1 MTCCPLIGEI
11 FLEWRLYLL
20 TGWLGDRIHW
30 SVRTSYRRFLP
41 YTRLFLSRPMIRR
54 LKRENDSIQL
64 VSGYG
69 RGPKSCPSMIRMG
82 WTIPTGMDSSI
93 HVINT
98 SPIKVQNASSCH
110 KYNFRRKKKVRN
122 VIHSSYYIYNI
133 IKYNSKN
140 FRFVVY

>member
-1 MTCCPLIGEI
+1 MTPLPVDG
-11 FLEWRLYLL
+11 L
-20 TGWLGDRIHW
+20 TRRPNPLVGPYVISPISSIHA
-30 SVRTSYRRFLP
+30 SLI
-41 YTRLFLSRPMIRR
+41 RPMIRR
-54 LKRENDSIQL
+54 LKREKDSIQL

-69 RGPKSCPSMIRMG
+69 RGPKSCPSMIRMV